1 MPPRV
6 AGLPG
11 VGSGL
16 SLLADPTAFLRRARA
31 RHGDVFMVDAFGFRL
46 FCVFSA
52 DGVRRLYQLPEAEAS
67 FGLATYRL
75 IKFKLPQELLL
86 GRRTTP
92 HRLFGQQVV
101 EGYVA
106 DLEHA
111 IDAELGVLGPQGSFE
126 VFAEM
131 RRLAHRLG
139 FASWA
144 GREAASPAYLDRLVP
159 LFDRLDSAEAF
170 VRPAQAFV
178 TLATRKRREIAAMH
192 GIEAVI
198 AEIWAGRQRRGA
210 VEGDFLE
217 QIFSAWD
224 DVPAV
229 ERPVGVARD
238 VIMLHVGALSN
249 LYAALAWTVVNLVTR
264 PALVARVLDG
274 DDELLE
280 HVASESIRLAQRS
293 ITLREVLRPVTIET
307 GGTTYTVG
315 RGAMITTM
323 LSVTNTTA
331 APTLAD
337 FDPAHYQGRKLTV
350 DLPARELVSTFGHRV
365 HSCPASRFSITA
377 IRLAARRFLEHYEL
391 TPSFASATPRRSQ
404 VGGVARAARPCVVA
418 YRRR

>member
-1 MPPRV
+1 M
-6 AGLPG
+6 
-11 VGSGL
+11 
-16 SLLADPTAFLRRARA
+16 
-31 RHGDVFMVDAFGFRL
+31 
-46 FCVFSA
+46 
-52 DGVRRLYQLPEAEAS
+52 
-67 FGLATYRL
+67 
-75 IKFKLPQELLL
+75 
-86 GRRTTP
+86 
-92 HRLFGQQVV
+92 
-101 EGYVA
+101 
-106 DLEHA
+106 
-111 IDAELGVLGPQGSFE
+111 
-126 VFAEM
+126 
-131 RRLAHRLG
+131 
-139 FASWA
+139 
-144 GREAASPAYLDRLVP
+144 
-159 LFDRLDSAEAF
+159 
-170 VRPAQAFV
+170 

-331 APTLAD
+331 APTLGD

-391 TPSFASATPRRSQ
+391 TPSFTSATPRRSQ

>member
-31 RHGDVFMVDAFGFRL
+31 RHGDVFTVDAFGFRL

-198 AEIWAGRQRRGA
+198 AEIWAGRQRRVRWRGT
-210 VEGDFLE
+210 
-217 QIFSAWD
+217 SSSRSS
-224 DVPAV
+224 
-229 ERPVGVARD
+229 RP
-238 VIMLHVGALSN
+238 
-249 LYAALAWTVVNLVTR
+249 
-264 PALVARVLDG
+264 
-274 DDELLE
+274 
-280 HVASESIRLAQRS
+280 
-293 ITLREVLRPVTIET
+293 
-307 GGTTYTVG
+307 GTT
-315 RGAMITTM
+315 
-323 LSVTNTTA
+323 
-331 APTLAD
+331 
-337 FDPAHYQGRKLTV
+337 
-350 DLPARELVSTFGHRV
+350 
-365 HSCPASRFSITA
+365 C
-377 IRLAARRFLEHYEL
+377 
-391 TPSFASATPRRSQ
+391 RRSS
-404 VGGVARAARPCVVA
+404 GPSGSPAT
-418 YRRR
+418 